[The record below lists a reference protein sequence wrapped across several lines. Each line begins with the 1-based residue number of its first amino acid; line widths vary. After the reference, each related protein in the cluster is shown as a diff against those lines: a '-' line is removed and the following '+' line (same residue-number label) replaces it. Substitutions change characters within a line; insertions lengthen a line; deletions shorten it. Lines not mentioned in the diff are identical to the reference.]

1 MIPYVELLENENLKA
16 YSLVEPS
23 ECWFEL
29 SYYDTG
35 EFELY
40 CIANKKNLAAIKKG
54 AYVKLPNKRFIWF
67 ITSITYTYNAT
78 GGRMILAKGYE
89 AKYLLSLRA
98 ILNPLE
104 LPSNLGNA
112 IFKLI
117 NNNLGPLTT
126 AARKINNF
134 VAENQTIDITIADT
148 QATRSNL
155 LEFTNNLLKTY
166 SCGSYV
172 YFENGTL
179 KYKIIQGRNLTNKII
194 FSQSQD
200 NLLSSEFYSSDTNY
214 KTFAR
219 VVSKVEEVDY
229 IKDYDKGPTGI
240 DRKELI
246 VDSDLSLKYTDA
258 NGEEQETTPTS
269 ELYQSWQLEEGK
281 KALAEHSI
289 NEEAS
294 GEIDLQNSQYKFDE
308 DYFLGDIV
316 KIKDEYF
323 NFASNA
329 RIKKITFKQ
338 TAEGYGEELEY
349 GG

>member
-1 MIPYVELLENENLKA
+1 MIPYIELLDQYSLKA
-16 YSLVEPS
+16 YALIEPS

-40 CIANKKNLAAIKKG
+40 CIATKENLKALKRG
-54 AYVKLPNKRFIWF
+54 AFVKIPNKRFIWF

-104 LPSNLGNA
+104 LPTNLGNA

-126 AARKINNF
+126 AERKINNF
-134 VAENQTIDITIADT
+134 VAENQIINITINDT

-166 SCGSYV
+166 YCGSYV
-172 YFENGTL
+172 YIENGVL
-179 KYKIIQGRNLTNKII
+179 KYKIIQGRDLTNKIV

-200 NLLSSEFYSSDTNY
+200 NLLSSEFYSSETNY

-246 VDSDLSLKYTDA
+246 VESDLSTKYTDT
-258 NGEEQETTPTS
+258 NGVEKETTPTS
-269 ELYQSWQLEEGK
+269 ELYQGWQVEEGK
-281 KALAEHSI
+281 KALADHTIS
-289 NEEAS
+289 EEVK
-294 GEIDLQNSQYKFDE
+294 GEIDLENSSYIFDE
-308 DYFLGDIV
+308 DFFTGDIV

-329 RIKKITFKQ
+329 RIKKVTFKQ
-338 TAEGYGEELEY
+338 SAGGYGEELEY
-349 GG
+349 GE